1 MDITE
6 LGRTG
11 IRVSRL
17 CVGTLTMGP
26 LQANIGVECGA
37 ELIRHAIDR
46 GVFFFDTAE
55 LYGTYGHLRRAMQG
69 IPRESVVIASRC
81 YAYTYDGMRRSLERA
96 LAELGTDYIDIFGLH
111 EQESRLTLRG
121 HADAIQCLLD
131 AKQEGLIRA
140 AGVSTH
146 TVEVVRAVS
155 EMREI
160 DVVHPIFNKRG
171 IGIIDGNTAEMADAI
186 QAASRRGAGV
196 YSMKPLGGG
205 HLLREAPE
213 AIRWVLAHE
222 SVHSMAIGVKSC
234 DELDADV
241 AIASG
246 LEVSDEVLRYLA
258 GEKHLLIE
266 EWCSKCGAC
275 VKSCRH
281 GALKLGADR
290 AEVDANKCVLCGYCV
305 AYCRDFCI
313 KVV

>member
-1 MDITE
+1 MDIRE
-6 LGRTG
+6 LGLTG

-17 CVGTLTMGP
+17 CLGTLTMGP
-26 LQANIGVECGA
+26 LQADIGIESGA
-37 ELIRHAIDR
+37 DLIRHAVDM
-46 GVFFFDTAE
+46 GVLFFDTAE

-69 IPRESVVIASRC
+69 MPRESVVIASRC
-81 YAYTYDGMRRSLERA
+81 YAYTYEGMRRSLERA
-96 LAELGTDYIDIFGLH
+96 LTELGTDYIDIFGLH

-140 AGVSTH
+140 TCVSTH
-146 TVEVVRAVS
+146 AVEVVRAVS
-155 EMREI
+155 GMREI

-171 IGIIDGNTAEMADAI
+171 IGIIDGNQAEMADAI
-186 QAASRRGAGV
+186 QAADRRGAGV

-205 HLLREAPE
+205 HLFREAPE
-213 AIRWVLAHE
+213 AIRWVLGHDA
-222 SVHSMAIGVKSC
+222 VHSMAIGAKSC
-234 DELDADV
+234 DELDADI

-246 LEVSDEVLRYLA
+246 LEVPDEVLRYLA

-275 VKSCRH
+275 VESCSH
-281 GALKLGADR
+281 GALTLGAGR
-290 AEVDANKCVLCGYCV
+290 AEVDAKKCVLCGYCV

>member
-1 MDITE
+1 MDIRE
-6 LGRTG
+6 LGSTG
-11 IRVSRL
+11 IRVSRVCL
-17 CVGTLTMGP
+17 GTLTMGP
-26 LQANIGVECGA
+26 LQADIGVERGA
-37 ELIRHAIDR
+37 ELIKHAVEM
-46 GVFFFDTAE
+46 GVFFLDTAE
-55 LYGTYGHLRRAMQG
+55 LYGTYEHLHSAMRG
-69 IPRESVVIASRC
+69 IPRQSVVIASRC

-96 LAELGTDYIDIFGLH
+96 LTELGTDYIDIFGLH
-111 EQESRLTLRG
+111 EQESRLTLKG

-140 AGVSTH
+140 TSVSTH

-155 EMREI
+155 TMREI

-186 QAASRRGAGV
+186 HAASRRGAGV

-205 HLLREAPE
+205 HLFREVPE
-213 AIRWVLAHE
+213 AIQWVLGHD
-222 SVHSMAIGVKSC
+222 SVHSMAIGAKSS

-246 LEVSDEVLRYLA
+246 LKVPDEVLRYLA

-275 VKSCRH
+275 VESCSH
-281 GALKLGADR
+281 GALKLGAGR
-290 AEVDANKCVLCGYCV
+290 AEVDATKCVLCGYCV